1 MFVLDTL
8 FTFLLY
14 LSLSLLLL
22 LEEDELVFPVGTPR
36 VLLLEEGPELM
47 LEIPVDPAVLPD

>member
-1 MFVLDTL
+1 MLDTL

-22 LEEDELVFPVGTPR
+22 VLEEDELVFPVGTPR
-36 VLLLEEGPELM
+36 ALLLGVPEFT
-47 LEIPVDPAVLPD
+47 LEIPAVPVEVPD